1 MKLQLALDDI
11 TLEDAVKLVGE
22 VQDDI
27 DIVEIGT
34 PMVIE
39 YGMEAVRVM
48 KEKYPHL
55 EILAD
60 LKIMDAGYY
69 EAKEALEA
77 GKAARSVELNAEEM
91 FIVKGFN
98 LLTLKPMIYVA
109 NMSEEEINEP
119 ESNVYFKK
127 VQEFAASENNIVV
140 PVCARLEEELSG
152 LDDEERVVFMEELGL
167 KESGLDRVIKAAY
180 NILGLQTFITAG
192 QIECRAWTFK
202 KGMKA
207 PQCAG
212 IIHTDFEKGFI
223 RAEVMSY
230 EDLIECGN
238 ETKVKENGKMR
249 LEGKEYL
256 MKDGDI
262 CHFRFNV

>member
-39 YGMEAVRVM
+39 YGMEPVRVM

-77 GKAARSVELNAEEM
+77 GASYVTVLGVTDNLTIKGCVDAAKDYHAKVVVDMICVENMEERIRKVEEIGVDFVSVHVGVDQQAAGRTPLDDLKVMKSCTKQASVSVAGGISVETIQTYKDLQPDII
-91 FIVKGFN
+91 IVGSGITHSHDPK
-98 LLTLKPMIYVA
+98 L
-109 NMSEEEINEP
+109 
-119 ESNVYFKK
+119 
-127 VQEFAASENNIVV
+127 AAQDL
-140 PVCARLEEELSG
+140 A
-152 LDDEERVVFMEELGL
+152 
-167 KESGLDRVIKAAY
+167 KA
-180 NILGLQTFITAG
+180 
-192 QIECRAWTFK
+192 
-202 KGMKA
+202 
-207 PQCAG
+207 
-212 IIHTDFEKGFI
+212 
-223 RAEVMSY
+223 
-230 EDLIECGN
+230 
-238 ETKVKENGKMR
+238 MR
-249 LEGKEYL
+249 G
-256 MKDGDI
+256 
-262 CHFRFNV
+262 